1 VSPRTLNLLLGALAL
16 LLAAA
21 SLLWAPSEL
30 REVNARAPEVARAI
44 LVELRVPRTLLGLA
58 IGAVLGLTGAALQG
72 LLRNPLAAPDVLGSS
87 TGAAFGAV
95 LASYYLGVGGT
106 LGLALGG
113 MAGAVGALLL
123 LLLLAGPAATTASL
137 VLAGVAISALASA
150 LTNLALSLAPSPFAL
165 YDVLFWL
172 LGSLADRSLDHVLFA
187 LPPMLLGAALVLG
200 TRRGID
206 ALALGED
213 VATSLGQDVR
223 AMRLRIVVGTG
234 LAVGAAVAVAGAIG
248 FIGLVVPHLVRPF
261 VGHRPGAAM
270 VPSALG
276 GACLLTAAD
285 LFVRVPI
292 AGQELKLGVVTAML
306 GCPFFL
312 WLIVRGRG
320 RATS

>member
-1 VSPRTLNLLLGALAL
+1 MSPRMFNGLLAL
-16 LLAAA
+16 LAMLLALA
-21 SLLWAPSEL
+21 SLLWAPATLLDVAERAPDVARTILIEL
-30 REVNARAPEVARAI
+30 R
-44 LVELRVPRTLLGLA
+44 LPRTILGLA
-58 IGAVLGLTGAALQG
+58 IGAVLGVSGAALQG

-95 LASYYLGVGGT
+95 LASYYLGIGGT

-113 MAGAVGALLL
+113 MAGAVSALAL

-172 LGSLADRSLDHVLFA
+172 LGSLADRSLDHVAFG
-187 LPPMLLGAALVLG
+187 LPPMLLGGALAMSARKGL
-200 TRRGID
+200 D

-213 VATSLGQDVR
+213 VAASLGQNVSQLR
-223 AMRLRIVVGTG
+223 TRIVIGTG
-234 LAVGAAVAVAGAIG
+234 IAVGAAVAVAGAIG

-270 VPSALG
+270 LPSALA

-285 LFVRVPI
+285 LAVRVPV

-312 WLIVRGRG
+312 WLILRGRG
-320 RATS
+320 SMTS

>member
-1 VSPRTLNLLLGALAL
+1 MTPRAINAVLAL
-16 LLAAA
+16 LAALLALA
-21 SLLWAPSEL
+21 SLLWAPAEL
-30 REVNARAPEVARAI
+30 LEVWERAPDVGRAI
-44 LVELRVPRTLLGLA
+44 LVELRLPRMLLGLA
-58 IGAVLGLTGAALQG
+58 IGAVLGVTGAALQG

-95 LASYYLGVGGT
+95 LASYYLGLGGT
-106 LGLALGG
+106 LGLAIGG
-113 MAGAVGALLL
+113 MTGAVGALVL
-123 LLLLAGPAATTASL
+123 LLLLAGPGATTASL

-172 LGSLADRSLDHVLFA
+172 LGSLADRSLEHVLFA
-187 LPPMLLGAALVLG
+187 LPPMLLGGALALS

-213 VATSLGQDVR
+213 VATSLGQDVAR
-223 AMRLRIVVGTG
+223 MRVKIVVGTG

-270 VPSALG
+270 VPSALA
-276 GACLLTAAD
+276 GAGLLTAAD
-285 LFVRVPI
+285 LLVRVPI
-292 AGQELKLGVVTAML
+292 GGQELKLGVVTAML

-312 WLIVRGRG
+312 WLILHGRA

>member
-1 VSPRTLNLLLGALAL
+1 MTPRTLNIGLATASL

-21 SLLWAPSEL
+21 SLLWDPAVLLDVAERTPDVARSILLEL
-30 REVNARAPEVARAI
+30 R
-44 LVELRVPRTLLGLA
+44 LPRTILGLA

-95 LASYYLGVGGT
+95 LASYYLGIGGT
-106 LGLALGG
+106 LGLAIGG
-113 MAGAVGALLL
+113 MAGAVGALAL
-123 LLLLAGPAATTASL
+123 LLLLAGPGATTASL

-172 LGSLADRSLDHVLFA
+172 LGSLADRSLDHVAFG
-187 LPPMLLGAALVLG
+187 LPPMLLGGALALR
-200 TRRGID
+200 TRRGLD
-206 ALALGED
+206 ALTLGED
-213 VATSLGQDVR
+213 VAASLGQDV
-223 AMRLRIVVGTG
+223 ARLRIRIVIGTG

-248 FIGLVVPHLVRPF
+248 FIGLVVPHLVRPY

-270 VPSALG
+270 VPSALA

-285 LFVRVPI
+285 LAVRVPVG
-292 AGQELKLGVVTAML
+292 GQELKLGVVTAML

-312 WLIVRGRG
+312 WLILRGRG
-320 RATS
+320 SMTS

>member
-1 VSPRTLNLLLGALAL
+1 MTPRVLNILLAL
-16 LLAAA
+16 LAILLALA
-21 SLLWAPSEL
+21 SLFWAPATL
-30 REVNARAPEVARAI
+30 LEVAERAPDVARAI
-44 LVELRVPRTLLGLA
+44 LIELRLPRTLLGLA
-58 IGAVLGLTGAALQG
+58 IGAVLGVTGAALQG

-95 LASYYLGVGGT
+95 LASYYLGIGGT

-113 MAGAVGALLL
+113 MAGAVGALAL
-123 LLLLAGPAATTASL
+123 LLLLAGPGATTASL

-187 LPPMLLGAALVLG
+187 LPPMLLGGAMALS

-206 ALALGED
+206 ALALGEN
-213 VATSLGQDVR
+213 VATSLGENV
-223 AMRLRIVVGTG
+223 ARLRRRIVIGTG

-248 FIGLVVPHLVRPF
+248 FVGLVVPHLVRPF

-270 VPSALG
+270 VPSALA

-285 LFVRVPI
+285 LAVRVPI
-292 AGQELKLGVVTAML
+292 GGQELKLGVLTAML

-312 WLIVRGRG
+312 WLILHGRA

>member
-1 VSPRTLNLLLGALAL
+1 MTPRLFNVLLAVFAILLALA
-16 LLAAA
+16 
-21 SLLWAPSEL
+21 SLFWAPATL
-30 REVNARAPEVARAI
+30 REVADRAPDVARAI
-44 LVELRVPRTLLGLA
+44 LVELRLPRTLLGLA
-58 IGAVLGLTGAALQG
+58 IGAVLGVTGAALQG

-95 LASYYLGVGGT
+95 LSSYYLGIGGT

-113 MAGAVGALLL
+113 MAGAVGALAL
-123 LLLLAGPAATTASL
+123 LLLLAGPGATTASL

-187 LPPMLLGAALVLG
+187 LPPMLIGGALSLS
-200 TRRGID
+200 TRGGLD

-213 VATSLGQDVR
+213 VAASLGQDVG
-223 AMRLRIVVGTG
+223 RLRRRIIIGTG

-270 VPSALG
+270 VPSALA

-285 LFVRVPI
+285 LAVRVPI
-292 AGQELKLGVVTAML
+292 GGQELKLGVVTAML

-312 WLIVRGRG
+312 WLILRG
-320 RATS
+320 RARATS

>member
-1 VSPRTLNLLLGALAL
+1 MNPRLLNFLLAL
-16 LLAAA
+16 LAIILALA
-21 SLLWAPSEL
+21 SLFWAPGEL
-30 REVNARAPEVARAI
+30 LEVNRRAPDVAHAI
-44 LVELRVPRTLLGLA
+44 LVELRVPRTILGLA

-87 TGAAFGAV
+87 AGAAFGAV
-95 LASYYLGVGGT
+95 LASYYLGIGGT

-113 MAGAVGALLL
+113 MTGAVTALLL

-137 VLAGVAISALASA
+137 ILAGVAISALASA

-187 LPPMLLGAALVLG
+187 LPPMLLGGALALS

-213 VATSLGQDVR
+213 VATSLGQNVN
-223 AMRLRIVVGTG
+223 AMRLKIVIGTG
-234 LAVGAAVAVAGAIG
+234 LGVGAAVAVAGAIG

-270 VPSALG
+270 VPSALA

-312 WLIVRGRG
+312 WLILRG
-320 RATS
+320 RARATS

>member
-1 VSPRTLNLLLGALAL
+1 MTPSRLNLALAL
-16 LLAAA
+16 LATLLALT
-21 SLLWAPSEL
+21 SLLWAPSTLIEVWQ
-30 REVNARAPEVARAI
+30 REPDIGRAI
-44 LVELRVPRTLLGLA
+44 LVELRLPRMLLGLA
-58 IGAVLGLTGAALQG
+58 IGAVLGVTGAALQG
-72 LLRNPLAAPDVLGSS
+72 LLRNPLAAPDLMGSS

-95 LASYYLGVGGT
+95 LASYYFGLGGT
-106 LGLALGG
+106 LGMAIGG
-113 MAGAVGALLL
+113 MAGAVGALAL
-123 LLLLAGPAATTASL
+123 LLLLAGPGATTASL

-172 LGSLADRSLDHVLFA
+172 LGSLADRSLEHVMFA
-187 LPPMLLGAALVLG
+187 LPPMLLGGALALS

-213 VATSLGQDVR
+213 VAASLGANV
-223 AMRLRIVVGTG
+223 ARLRLQIVIGTG

-270 VPSALG
+270 VPSALA
-276 GACLLTAAD
+276 GACLLIAAD
-285 LFVRVPI
+285 LAVRVPI
-292 AGQELKLGVVTAML
+292 GGQELKLGVVTAML

-312 WLIVRGRG
+312 WLILRG
-320 RATS
+320 RARATS

>member
-1 VSPRTLNLLLGALAL
+1 LTPRLLNGLLAL
-16 LLAAA
+16 LATLLALA
-21 SLLWAPSEL
+21 SLFWAPAQL
-30 REVNARAPEVARAI
+30 QEVAARAPDVARAI
-44 LVELRVPRTLLGLA
+44 LVELRLPRTLLGLA

-95 LASYYLGVGGT
+95 LASYYVGLGGT
-106 LGLALGG
+106 LGLAVGG
-113 MAGAVGALLL
+113 MTGAVGALAL
-123 LLLLAGPAATTASL
+123 LLLLAGPGATTASL

-187 LPPMLLGAALVLG
+187 LPPMLLGGALALS

-213 VATSLGQDVR
+213 VAASLGQDV
-223 AMRLRIVVGTG
+223 ARLRRRIVIGTG

-270 VPSALG
+270 VPSALA

-285 LFVRVPI
+285 LAVRVHVG
-292 AGQELKLGVVTAML
+292 GQELKLGVVTAML

-312 WLIVRGRG
+312 WLILGG
-320 RATS
+320 RARTAS

>member
-1 VSPRTLNLLLGALAL
+1 MTPRLLNGLLAL
-16 LLAAA
+16 LAVLLALV
-21 SLLWAPSEL
+21 SLFWAPATL
-30 REVNARAPEVARAI
+30 RDVAERAPDIARAI
-44 LVELRVPRTLLGLA
+44 LLELRVPRTLLGLA

-95 LASYYLGVGGT
+95 MASYYLGIGGT
-106 LGLALGG
+106 LGLAIGG
-113 MAGAVGALLL
+113 MAGAVGALAL
-123 LLLLAGPAATTASL
+123 LLLLAGPGATTASL

-172 LGSLADRSLDHVLFA
+172 LGSLADRSIDHLLFA
-187 LPPMLLGAALVLG
+187 LPPMLLGGALALS

-213 VATSLGQDVR
+213 VAASLGQDV
-223 AMRLRIVVGTG
+223 ARLRRRIVIGTG
-234 LAVGAAVAVAGAIG
+234 LAVGAAVAVAGAVG

-261 VGHRPGAAM
+261 VGHKPGAAM

-285 LFVRVPI
+285 LAVRVPI
-292 AGQELKLGVVTAML
+292 GGQELKLGVVTAML

-312 WLIVRGRG
+312 WLILRG
-320 RATS
+320 RARATS